1 MADDSNISYSYQVGG
16 QAAAPQPANTN
27 TAATGGPLYAFID
40 CERVSLQNGG
50 VLLIHKLSDSQ
61 LIVAPE
67 VSVAL
72 ASCTTFQTLPKH
84 VEVLTTT
91 IPQLAGQQADVTK
104 VLEMVRDNGLLT
116 SAEDMCKRICPDDVA
131 TATGLPRT
139 RVFIITCDRPAAVQR
154 LAQSM
159 LYAGNL
165 SRHEEIF
172 LIDDSRDAQNAEL
185 NREVVSQFNLTSP
198 RDMRYVGADAQ
209 EQLLNALIKELP
221 DKEQGIRFLIDR
233 KRWANHKS
241 YGLARTLCLLLSV
254 DKRAIVMDDDVICA
268 AVASPY
274 TSEGVAFDDTAREVE
289 FYASEQDILARTEKT
304 DFDPLTGHAQCLGL
318 SMAQAIN
325 KLGAGELKAQDLQNA
340 NAAFLSQW
348 HADSPVIIT
357 QSGSMG
363 DPGTPGTEWV
373 YQVSAASAQRMLASP
388 GGLQGA
394 LTNRHY
400 WMGQPRPIF
409 TKMAVISQVT
419 GLDNSQ
425 LLPPYFPVFRGEDYL
440 FGAMVEYLH
449 PQSTVLEYDWCVPHF
464 PLDERRGD
472 SDKEPSSG
480 KGDINRSKYITDH
493 TLYESG
499 VSAKT
504 RMTGLTQ
511 LLKEL
516 SETSDRGL
524 LTLYRTE
531 VAESQRK
538 QIQRLTAKLK
548 EAAPRTQAW
557 QNHLQQ
563 NLANVSEAISTNAR
577 LEDIPGIPDNTQAQA
592 ILDEFRAYTGEF
604 SIALDN
610 WPAIRK
616 AAKPIV
622 TELINAGVLKA

>member
-1 MADDSNISYSYQVGG
+1 MADETSISYSYQTGG
-16 QAAAPQPANTN
+16 PAPAPQPANPN
-27 TAATGGPLYAFID
+27 TADANAPLYAFID
-40 CERVSLQNGG
+40 CERVNLQNGG

-72 ASCTTFQTLPKH
+72 ASCTTFQTLTKH

-104 VLEMVRDNGLLT
+104 VLEMVLNNGLLT
-116 SAEDMCKRICPDDVA
+116 SAEDVCKRICPDDVPA
-131 TATGLPRT
+131 TTDLART
-139 RVFIITCDRPAAVQR
+139 RVFIITCDRPTALQR

-159 LYAGNL
+159 LFAGNL

-172 LIDDSRDAQNAEL
+172 LIDDSRNPQNAEL
-185 NREVVSQFNLTSP
+185 NREIVSQFNLTSP

-268 AVASPY
+268 AVDSPFK
-274 TSEGVAFDDTAREVE
+274 SEGIAFGDTAREVE

-304 DFDPLTGHAQCLGL
+304 DFDPLTGHAECLGL

-325 KLGAGELKAQDLQNA
+325 KLGAGELTAQDLQNA

-357 QSGSMG
+357 QTGSMG

-373 YQVSAASAQRMLASP
+373 YSVDAASAQRMLASP
-388 GGLQGA
+388 GELEGA

-464 PLDERRGD
+464 PMDERRGD
-472 SDKEPSSG
+472 VDKEPSTG
-480 KGDINRSKYITDH
+480 KGYINPSKYITDH
-493 TLYESG
+493 TLYETG
-499 VSAKT
+499 VSAET
-504 RMTGLTQ
+504 RMAGLTQ
-511 LLKEL
+511 LVKEL

-531 VAESQRK
+531 VAESQGK
-538 QIQRLTAKLK
+538 QIMRLSAKLQ
-548 EAAPRTQAW
+548 EAAPRTQPW
-557 QNHLQQ
+557 QDHLQHS
-563 NLANVSEAISTNAR
+563 LTNVTAAMGSSAS
-577 LEDIPGIPDNTQAQA
+577 LEDITGIPDEYDAKA
-592 ILDEFRAYTGEF
+592 ILDEFRAYTDEF
-604 SIALDN
+604 AVALEGWTDV
-610 WPAIRK
+610 RR
-616 AAKPIV
+616 AAKSI
-622 TELINAGVLKA
+622 TAELINARAMAS